1 MKNERQEQ
9 ILKILNEK
17 EFATVNTL
25 ADTLYVSLPTVRRDL
40 TELAKK
46 GLIRRS
52 HGGAAAVNDK
62 RLAVPFDFRTGSG
75 RDIKVRMSRAA
86 AALVSDGDTVFIDG
100 STSCMQIAGFLKERC
115 GITLVTNSA
124 HLAGALCG
132 TGFDIHCTGGRLIES
147 SLSFV
152 GSRAAQYAEDFHFDL
167 MFFSSAAVSDSGII
181 TDYSQP
187 ETELRR
193 RVFRCADRKIMLCD
207 SSKFQ
212 KSAAYFV
219 LNAQELNLLITDT
232 APGFEQTKILVV

>member
-147 SLSFV
+147 SRHLWAAARHSTPRTFISTLCFFPAPLSATAEL
-152 GSRAAQYAEDFHFDL
+152 SPTTRSPKRSCAAA
-167 MFFSSAAVSDSGII
+167 FSGV
-181 TDYSQP
+181 P
-187 ETELRR
+187 TEKSCFATARN
-193 RVFRCADRKIMLCD
+193 FRKAPPTLC
-207 SSKFQ
+207 
-212 KSAAYFV
+212 
-219 LNAQELNLLITDT
+219 
-232 APGFEQTKILVV
+232 